1 MPVALHAG
9 KTLAKALQA
18 VDPKIA
24 IERER
29 LVLASSADGAG
40 GATTPGVRHWLRYC
54 IWGRHV
60 SPLRSADETSPRAE
74 RLEDEDLLMD
84 FALWLVY
91 CKPSGKSIA
100 PKTARKY
107 VSQVQGWHERQPGV
121 GFKIGGGMKLARL
134 AAMIKALRKERGDA
148 APPRRWGV
156 RTQDLARAL
165 EEQLSQGTAAE
176 QNWRAALT
184 VAFCGLLRGGEF
196 ALQDG
201 EAFAVARHL
210 TRADVRFYTE
220 GDCQYA
226 AITIRQL
233 KSKSTMGKTVEVVV
247 RSGGSLFD
255 PVKELRRLYE
265 LDPCSEER
273 MRTTPLFRDAQGAAF
288 TVAKVRQM
296 VKALMKAIGLDPVHF
311 GAHSMRIGGATAA
324 LAAGI
329 DPAVIRCMGRWASDV
344 YEIYMR
350 QTREVATQMSSL
362 IASTPFH
369 DLERGFKTDAL
380 DEAADIPAFH
390 VDIDGHDDVDASSSG
405 EDAA

>member
-1 MPVALHAG
+1 M
-9 KTLAKALQA
+9 
-18 VDPKIA
+18 
-24 IERER
+24 
-29 LVLASSADGAG
+29 
-40 GATTPGVRHWLRYC
+40 
-54 IWGRHV
+54 
-60 SPLRSADETSPRAE
+60 
-74 RLEDEDLLMD
+74 
-84 FALWLVY
+84 Y
-91 CKPSGKSIA
+91 CKPLGNHIA
-100 PKTARKY
+100 PRTARKY
-107 VSQVQGWHERQPGV
+107 VSQVQGWHRKREDA
-121 GFKIGGGMKLARL
+121 GFGIGGDAPLFRL
-134 AAMIKALRKERGDA
+134 RALIKGLRKEKGDG
-148 APPRRWGV
+148 PSLRRWGV
-156 RTQDLARAL
+156 RTQHLATAL
-165 EEQLSQGTAAE
+165 AMSLGGGSKTE

-201 EAFAVARHL
+201 EEFAIARHL

-226 AITIRQL
+226 AVTIRQL

-255 PVKELRRLYE
+255 PVKELQRLYE

-311 GAHSMRIGGATAA
+311 GAHSLRIGGATAA

-350 QTREVATQMSSL
+350 GTREVATQMSSL